1 MPRWSLQSIGTPFSN
16 TQCSFVAPT
25 KYMDGRET
33 VLKIGFTHSTANDI
47 AREISALTC
56 YGGNGAI
63 ALIDHHAA
71 DSALQKSV
79 E

>member
-16 TQCSFVAPT
+16 TQYNFVAPA
-25 KYMDGRET
+25 KYMDGWET
-33 VLKIGFTHSTANDI
+33 VLKIGFAHSTANDI
-47 AREISALTC
+47 ARKISALTC
-56 YGGNGAI
+56 YGGNGAV

-71 DSALQKSV
+71 DGALQKSV